1 MKANQKDL
9 PKEKMI
15 NDMAT
20 SIIEDIDV
28 IDNTLV
34 TLTKDSGLKLTT
46 FFRPLH
52 NQEYQTKL
60 LSKQKGR
67 ENVLRMYAIKIDE
80 DCFVITG
87 GAIKLTQLMEERA
100 RTLEELHKLERARS
114 YLKENGIGDADL
126 FFELFNGQ

>member
-1 MKANQKDL
+1 
-9 PKEKMI
+9 
-15 NDMAT
+15 MAT
-20 SIIEDIDV
+20 SIIEDSDV
-28 IDNTLV
+28 IDDTLV

-52 NQEYQTKL
+52 NQEYKTKL

-87 GAIKLTQLMEERA
+87 GAIKLTQLVEEREH
-100 RTLEELHKLERARS
+100 TQEELHKL
-114 YLKENGIGDADL
+114 
-126 FFELFNGQ
+126 